1 MRLLRA
7 LSTLLILI
15 CPCAL
20 CYGQV
25 SFSSV
30 HGERGYSALRGSFAL
45 DPDNGWKFIPHVGYY
60 RMSDS
65 EQDEKGSTSR
75 YGLFVS
81 REITDDL
88 QLFADFTWHP
98 KAIGYVAVLYD
109 IGATWHPFYYWY
121 GFKNPFVRGQVGQ
134 GRYRSLVNNR
144 GERLEHPF
152 RENDTHFLLTA
163 GSDIFNWNIQAAW
176 QKVLKY
182 SEPLPADISF
192 SWAEIPYMSA
202 VVQGFVKDAY
212 ALRAGYQSEY
222 ISPYAGL
229 VHYQYAH
236 REKEA
241 FAVLAGLKVQLWGAS
256 FLGGVEVFEPRREE
270 TRKTFF
276 SFSVEAPL

>member
-1 MRLLRA
+1 MRWLRA
-7 LSTLLILI
+7 FIVLLTLI

-30 HGERGYSALRGSFAL
+30 HGERGYSALRGSFVL
-45 DPDNGWKFIPHVGYY
+45 DLDNGWKFIPQVGYY

-75 YGLFVS
+75 YGMQVS
-81 REITDDL
+81 YEISDTF
-88 QLFADFTWHP
+88 QLFADATWHP
-98 KAIGYVAVLYD
+98 KAIGYMAVLYEA
-109 IGATWHPFYYWY
+109 GAEWEPFYYWR
-121 GFKNPFVRGQVGQ
+121 GFKNPFLRWQIGQ
-134 GRYRSLVNNR
+134 GRYRVLINTQ
-144 GERLEHPF
+144 GEHLARTF

-163 GSDIFNWNIQAAW
+163 GSDIDNWDVQACW

-202 VVQGFVKDAY
+202 VVQGFIQDAY
-212 ALRAGYQSEY
+212 ALRIGYHSEY
-222 ISPYAGL
+222 ISPYTG
-229 VHYQYAH
+229 VVRYQYAH

-241 FAVLAGLKVQLWGAS
+241 FAVLAGLKVELWGAS
-256 FLGGVEVFEPRREE
+256 FLGGIEVFEPRREE

-276 SFSVEAPL
+276 SFSVEASL

>member
-1 MRLLRA
+1 MRFLRC
-7 LSTLLILI
+7 LIRSLILI

-30 HGERGYSALRGSFAL
+30 HGERGYAALRGSL
-45 DPDNGWKFIPHVGYY
+45 SVDLGQDWKLTPHVGYY

-75 YGLFVS
+75 YGAQLSYGVN
-81 REITDDL
+81 DDIS
-88 QLFADFTWHP
+88 LFANILWHP

-109 IGATWHPFYYWY
+109 VGAQWQPFYYWH
-121 GFKNPFVRGQVGQ
+121 GFKDPFVRLQIGQ
-134 GRYRSLVNNR
+134 GRYRSMVDNTGNPLGR
-144 GERLEHPF
+144 PF
-152 RENDTHFLLTA
+152 RENDTHVLLTV
-163 GSDIFNWNIQAAW
+163 GSNLSHWTLQSAW

-202 VVQGFVKDAY
+202 VVQGFIKSAY
-212 ALRAGYQSEY
+212 ALRVGYQSEY
-222 ISPYAGL
+222 ISPYAGI

-236 REKEA
+236 RSQEA
-241 FAVLAGLKVQLWGAS
+241 FAVLAGLKVQLWGTS
-256 FLGGVEVFEPRREE
+256 FLGGIEVFEPRREE
-270 TRKTFF
+270 NRRTFF